1 MLRVKYSIRDYMKTS
16 FSFNEN
22 TVKVLISNTKFL
34 PINYNILIE
43 LVRVIY
49 IFSMETPLLSS

>member
-22 TVKVLISNTKFL
+22 TVKVLKSIDFKYKVFAYKL
-34 PINYNILIE
+34 
-43 LVRVIY
+43 
-49 IFSMETPLLSS
+49 